1 MANPNF
7 KIVLDVLS
15 NLSVDKS
22 QIGSFSQDLTTMI
35 KKINP
40 SVKIDT
46 SKVAGQ
52 VTEIISNFDKLEQSV
67 KDLDKAASDIDIDIQ
82 TDKVNEAIKQLQTLL
97 NNTQIDGSEFI
108 SFSDSDV
115 KAFANE
121 LGKSFSS
128 QKGTLQN
135 FANDVDKAKAEAEE
149 FLKSN
154 KKIRDDL
161 KASGKEGTAEY
172 AKVAK
177 AIDNAEKELKELSK
191 ATATVGDA
199 TNKISLADK
208 FASVGLATQ
217 GIESFA
223 SGLSQLAEPYMQLDF
238 ATQQIKTLG
247 GEATQNAEKFKAA
260 SLTMANSIGIDAQAI
275 QGATYD
281 ALSAG
286 IDASEQSISAFMEAS
301 GKLAVGGNV
310 AIGDTVNLLSSMLN
324 SYGASANQTKEYS
337 DILFQTVNL
346 GKISVGEMVSS
357 MSQVVPTASAMG
369 YSLKDVGVSLAILT
383 ANGVPAAQ
391 ATTKLNQLLVEMQ
404 KPGAKLSKILTKAGL
419 SAASLGAQI
428 KSGDVVGA
436 LGSMKSAFEA
446 AGVSATQAFS
456 STEASAA
463 FNVLTKDMGALVST
477 TEAFNNSTGA
487 TEAAFK
493 EMEGSITNRAAALKR
508 NIETTFMQIADSS
521 GVFGTI
527 AVTFAQSTSQIAP
540 MLSSI
545 TQMKTLIGDIS
556 FKDMKKGFAETQ
568 EKVVKFG
575 EGFKTIGD
583 NMKKALDA
591 KGISEMPKSFKG
603 MATAVDTV
611 GRSLLSK
618 LFPSL
623 VTTTAA
629 QTGLNTAAAANPM
642 GATIAIIVVALAALA
657 GAIYGIAKLWSYAF
671 PSNKEQLNNLREEN
685 KELAKRQSNLQKQG
699 ETNKKN
705 NDLLK
710 QYENLASK
718 SERTAEEQKKLNDIQ
733 LQIAKD
739 MPGTIDVSKS
749 YAENL
754 ENVKTKSEA
763 LTKAIANTDKSIR
776 EIKTQKLQ
784 LEIDIENKK
793 LDVAAEGLA
802 DKFESA
808 TFDAF
813 GNITIDKTVSNSINS
828 QIAKIKVEKDPA
840 KAKQMTEDL
849 KANIFNSKRYA
860 EMSAEDQEAIN
871 KSLTQIEN
879 ATGQR
884 LVKLKERMKVQS
896 ADLGVKIG
904 GGLLNYDSADVE
916 KQIQKIANDTGR
928 GVDEVRAEVEKK
940 TKQIRDE
947 KIGVAL
953 GEMVQVQKGKTD
965 LSGLDELVTKF
976 KTAKTA
982 VEKENYAEAIQK
994 MAPDAIKWTGQ
1005 MVGENGKLV
1014 DSYELQ
1020 ADKIDAA
1027 KDKENERLNGKN
1039 KDAVKSYVEALAQE
1053 GAEYVNNQKKIA
1065 DLQKQIETAKA
1076 SGDTEGAAKLEKQY
1090 NTLIS
1095 KNKAYQN
1102 DLIQNAVKWKNS
1114 GHSMEQT
1121 AEMFAKSLAKSPEE
1135 VKKLI
1140 LQQEKSINK
1149 IKEQTQLNER
1159 LNKSFKDVS
1168 SGDQK
1173 NLDANVE
1180 KLKDAKDKLDVIN
1193 KSYGAGSKEAKK
1205 QAAEVA
1211 KLTNW
1216 TKDSAKAVKR
1226 NNDISA
1232 SAQKVADNI
1241 LNASKGTTAEKKT
1254 QVQIAKENF
1263 DLESANLENE
1273 KARQKLQI
1281 ESIKNDTTRQR
1292 NLNSLETKSAEKKLE
1307 LFETKYKNV
1316 VEEINENTGTITFKA
1331 GISNKDQ
1338 QEVISQ
1344 FLGLVSSLKSAVK
1357 AETDFNLNCDIKVK
1371 ENAEQELQKEID
1383 ATIAKANES
1392 VSTGNTFQF
1401 DLNVKQL
1408 ESYREVMFNEYD
1420 AKTQEL
1426 KNQLEKDIADITN
1439 DAGLSEDEKNA
1450 RIKESTEK
1458 FNSDK
1463 KKVLEDYQKFE
1474 TDIYKVISDG
1484 YKSFES
1490 EKTKG
1495 AEDEAKRR
1503 KEILD
1508 KEIDAQKG
1516 EIDKL
1521 FELYKTFSTAYS
1533 ASKKTKIDVEYSKDS
1548 QKQVDKF
1555 EDDKKKLDKLKDE
1568 GALSDDEYNQL
1579 VEDKQEAHNKRME
1592 KLEEKHQAELLRIE
1606 NMQKGEDKFLE
1617 LEKQREELAIQIAAA
1632 QSELIEAKKAGD
1644 AARVSEIEES
1654 LSNYKDQLE
1663 NLSEP
1668 LKGMIDGLGLMVSE
1682 SMGNLF
1688 AGDPDAAKES
1698 MKAYLTQLAGYLKA
1712 QISAFVLSLV
1722 LSDGVTKY
1730 LSALPFPLNV
1740 ASIPIITA
1748 TIKGAVNAIAD
1759 PLLSA
1764 VTSFSTGGR
1773 VDSPTLAVVGD
1784 ASNLGSSNREWIFR
1798 DEQLSDTIR
1807 MANSLSAQNNETRL
1821 ARIEKLLANQELK
1834 TTLKGTDIVISQSRT
1849 KNRINGRAR

>member
-15 NLSVDKS
+15 NLSIDKS

-128 QKGTLQN
+128 QKGTLDG
-135 FANDVDKAKAEAEE
+135 FSKDVDGAKVKVFE
-149 FLKSN
+149 FLKSQRQV
-154 KKIRDDL
+154 RDDL

-191 ATATVGDA
+191 ATTTVGDA

-223 SGLSQLAEPYMQLDF
+223 SGLSQLAEPYLQLDF

-357 MSQVVPTASAMG
+357 MSHVVPTASAMG
-369 YSLKDVGVSLAILT
+369 YSLKDVGVALAILT
-383 ANGVPAAQ
+383 SNGVPAAQ

-404 KPGAKLSKILTKAGL
+404 KPGANLSGILANAGL

-463 FNVLTKDMGALVST
+463 FNVLTKDIDALTST
-477 TEAFNNSTGA
+477 TEAFNNSTGT

-545 TQMKTLIGDIS
+545 TQMQTLIGDIS
-556 FKDMKKGFAETQ
+556 FKGMKKGFAETQ

-575 EGFKTIGD
+575 AGFKTIGD

-623 VTTTAA
+623 VATTGA
-629 QTGLNTAAAANPM
+629 QTGLNIAAAANPM

-705 NDLLK
+705 NELLK

-718 SERTAEEQKKLNDIQ
+718 SARTAEEQKKLNDIQ

-802 DKFESA
+802 DKFKRA

-813 GNITIDKTVSNSINS
+813 GNITIDRTVSNSINS

-884 LVKLKERMKVQS
+884 LVKLKERMKAQS
-896 ADLGVKIG
+896 ADLGVEIG

-976 KTAKTA
+976 KAAKTA

-1027 KDKENERLNGKN
+1027 KEKENDRLNGKN

-1053 GAEYVNNQKKIA
+1053 GAEYVNNQKKIT

-1090 NTLIS
+1090 DTLIS

-1168 SGDQK
+1168 SGDK
-1173 NLDANVE
+1173 TLLDTNIE
-1180 KLKDAKDKLDVIN
+1180 KLADAKDKLDVML
-1193 KSYGAGSKEAKK
+1193 KSGASGDAIKK
-1205 QAAEVA
+1205 QREIVKQYESWVA
-1211 KLTNW
+1211 SN
-1216 TKDSAKAVKR
+1216 AKNVKR
-1226 NNDISA
+1226 NNQIQADA
-1232 SAQKVADNI
+1232 NKVADRI
-1241 LNASKGTTAEKKT
+1241 LNAEKSSTKERKT

-1263 DLESANLENE
+1263 DVAAASLENE
-1273 KARQKLQI
+1273 IKRQKLQI

-1292 NLNSLETKSAEKKLE
+1292 NLNNLDTKTAEKKLE
-1307 LFETKYKNV
+1307 LFEAKFSNV
-1316 VEEINENTGTITFKA
+1316 INTINKENGEITFKA
-1331 GISNKDQ
+1331 GINDKDKD
-1338 QEVISQ
+1338 EVTKQ
-1344 FLGLVSSLKSAVK
+1344 FLDLVSSLKTATK
-1357 AETDFNLNCDIKVK
+1357 TETKFYVDCDIKVK
-1371 ENAEQELQKEID
+1371 ENAQQELQAEISD
-1383 ATIAKANES
+1383 TISKANES
-1392 VSTGNTFQF
+1392 ISSGNSVQF
-1401 DLNVKQL
+1401 ELNVSAL
-1408 ESYREVMFNEYD
+1408 EGYREVLFNEYD
-1420 AKTQEL
+1420 TEIQRL
-1426 KNQLEKDIADITN
+1426 KSQFENDIADIKN
-1439 DAGLSEDEKNA
+1439 NSELAAAEKEN

-1463 KKVLEDYQKFE
+1463 KKVLEDYRKFE
-1474 TDIYKVISDG
+1474 SDIYKVVADG
-1484 YKSFES
+1484 YAAFEK
-1490 EKTKG
+1490 EKTKVN
-1495 AEDEAKRR
+1495 EEEAKNR
-1503 KEILD
+1503 KANLD
-1508 KEIDAQKG
+1508 KEIEQQKS

-1521 FELYKTFSTAYS
+1521 FDLYKTFSTAYS

-1548 QKQVDKF
+1548 QKQVDEF

-1688 AGDPDAAKES
+1688 AGDPDAAKDS
-1698 MKAYLTQLAGYLKA
+1698 MKAYLSQLAGYLKA

-1730 LSALPFPLNV
+1730 LSALPFPFNV
-1740 ASIPIITA
+1740 ASIPVISA
-1748 TIKGAVNAIAD
+1748 TIKAAVNAIAD

-1849 KNRINGRAR
+1849 KNKISNRAR